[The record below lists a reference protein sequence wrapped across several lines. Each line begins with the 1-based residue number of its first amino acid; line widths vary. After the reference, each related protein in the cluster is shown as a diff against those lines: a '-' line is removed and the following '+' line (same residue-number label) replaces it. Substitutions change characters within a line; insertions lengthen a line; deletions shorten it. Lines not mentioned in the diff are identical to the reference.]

1 MNIVNFAAYLFVTID
16 SPEKW
21 RAPIRSRCDELG
33 LLGTVLLAPEGI
45 NLFVAGTRAAV
56 DTFINWLQEDP
67 FFEAKLADLQGK
79 ESLCDEQPFHRM
91 LVKLKKEIIT
101 MHMPAIQH
109 EMGRAPAVSAQTLKK
124 WLDGGQDDNGRPV
137 VMLDTRN
144 GFEVDAGTFAGAL
157 DYRITKFS
165 EFPAAINAHREDLAD
180 KTVVSFCTGGI
191 RCEKAALYMQNIG
204 IDNVYQLEGGILKYF
219 EEVGHA
225 HYEGDCFVFD
235 HRTALNSELEPVD
248 AR

>member
-1 MNIVNFAAYLFVTID
+1 MNIVNLAAYLFVTID

-33 LLGTVLLAPEGI
+33 LRGTILLAPEGI
-45 NLFVAGTRAAV
+45 NLFVAGTRTAV
-56 DTFINWLQEDP
+56 DTFIHWLHEDP
-67 FFEAKLADLQGK
+67 FFEGKLADLQGK

-101 MHMPAIQH
+101 MRMPAIQP
-109 EMGRAPAVSAQTLKK
+109 EIGRAPAVSAQTLKK
-124 WLDGGQDDNGRPV
+124 WLDCGQDDNGRPV

-144 GFEVDAGTFAGAL
+144 GFEVDAGTFVDAL
-157 DYRITKFS
+157 DYRLTKFS
-165 EFPAAINAHREDLAD
+165 EFPDVIDARREDLAG

-204 IDNVYQLEGGILKYF
+204 IENVYQLEGGILKYF
-219 EEVGHA
+219 EEVGGA
-225 HYEGDCFVFD
+225 HYEGGCFVFD
-235 HRTALNSELEPVD
+235 QRTVLNSKLEPID
-248 AR
+248 A